1 MDWLPQVCPLCTT
14 MTIAGLG
21 EVLSKFAPGGHSLTT
36 PAITPI
42 VEVEV
47 ADAVPTNNAPSL
59 AMTKRRLEA
68 ATRPSRDNAWRVVI
82 WAS

>member
-1 MDWLPQVCPLCTT
+1 
-14 MTIAGLG
+14 
-21 EVLSKFAPGGHSLTT
+21 
-36 PAITPI
+36 